1 MGFLGL
7 YIATLT
13 EWHKPFVKDLLI
25 KWLIILKKYLTWD
38 FDTILTEINILP
50 SLAVKNWG
58 ISRTLLFTTSDRNI
72 DGKGNEK

>member
-1 MGFLGL
+1 MDVLGL
-7 YIATLT
+7 YIANNLATLT

-50 SLAVKNWG
+50 SLAVKNWEFLAHFYPLQV
-58 ISRTLLFTTSDRNI
+58 TET
-72 DGKGNEK
+72 